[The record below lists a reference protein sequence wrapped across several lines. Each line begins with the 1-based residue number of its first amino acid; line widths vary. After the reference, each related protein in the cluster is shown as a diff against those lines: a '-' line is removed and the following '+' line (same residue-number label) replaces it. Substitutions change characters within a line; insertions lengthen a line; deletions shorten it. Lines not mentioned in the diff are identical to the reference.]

1 MDYNYFTEKER
12 QYIID
17 CWSSFKNEG
26 NSYRDKIA
34 AFNVD
39 FYNNDFKPNLIN
51 IDSYI
56 GNIDD
61 RYYSDSYELKSKIN
75 KFLSE
80 LNYKDDRLRIAKECF
95 GFDMRL
101 FEGFSMDVVNLID
114 YKFKSNQ
121 INTLE
126 DAYNC
131 FKEYNNFT
139 GIDYSLEEY
148 KEMVEN
154 EIKELKQNNTYDCSI
169 EQREDILLKLT
180 TNIYKYYSITK
191 RETDFHR
198 MTLKHFN
205 PSEAIYIS
213 DVYNEYRIYSRR
225 EKHYEG
231 SYYYGDYF
239 LEYFKEENAYLEKN
253 FEERLEK
260 KTFKNPKFEEYY
272 NQIVEIFE
280 LEKVFKD
287 TEEKK
292 NYFNLLEFKFKVYNE
307 EGVGIYNLEQAYEI
321 CKDLSLILGKANAIK
336 VFESCYQLNP
346 NSQVALSDSNFN
358 LTQDANMK
366 EKEETITQS
375 NTSLQSDLCVGCY
388 DAKRTR
394 ELYDECCDVVFK
406 YCNLEDFVN
415 SLNNP
420 DECNLEVINKNLLY
434 VLYTYFFNFF
444 GEEAYTKIE
453 LLNEKFNII
462 KADYIK
468 KKYREES
475 PNRTKTQINF
485 NEILSKI

>member
-1 MDYNYFTEKER
+1 MDYKYFTEKER

-39 FYNNDFKPNLIN
+39 FYKNKFKPNFIN

-56 GNIDD
+56 GDIDD
-61 RYYSDSYELKSKIN
+61 KYYSDSYELKSKIN
-75 KFLSE
+75 KFFCE

-95 GFDMRL
+95 GFDEE

-205 PSEAIYIS
+205 PSEAKYIS

-272 NQIVEIFE
+272 NKIVEIFE

-287 TEEKK
+287 TEENK
-292 NYFNLLEFKFKVYNE
+292 NYLNLLEFKFKVYNE

-336 VFESCYQLNP
+336 VFESCYSLNT

-394 ELYDECCDVVFK
+394 ELYDECCNVVFK
-406 YCNLEDFVN
+406 YCKLEDFVN

-420 DECNLEVINKNLLY
+420 EECNLIVKYQSRLY
-434 VLYTYFFNFF
+434 VLYNFFDDFF
-444 GEEAYTKIE
+444 GEEGEEKIE
-453 LLNEKFNII
+453 KLNEKFGITERR
-462 KADYIK
+462 YGQK
-468 KKYREES
+468 KFRYGS
-475 PNRTKTQINF
+475 TNTTTKQKEF
-485 NEILSKI
+485 YDILVDI